1 MTQPDSFLADWRCI
15 GLGISRKLGGKGV
28 LQMNRC
34 KRLMASLV
42 VSVFSG
48 IASGQEAIEDKP
60 KVLAPSLPT
69 ASGKDALDGYIRGL
83 QASKRSGIIE
93 SLKQL
98 EMALAADPGSLAV
111 KQALVP
117 IYLTLERRDDARK
130 LGLEVLA
137 KKPAEFELALITGR
151 ICRQMKLPEEAVKVL
166 ETARKQ
172 SSLRELPALRVQI
185 LIELAAA
192 CEATQDWAKARLAL
206 VEVTTLLDE
215 PGSLTDGPYTPEQIV
230 LQSAEVHERLG
241 KLAMKLN
248 LPGPAMDD
256 FLKSGKLD
264 PGRMTRLALHLAEI
278 MENRGKPQEAL
289 VRVGEFLAD
298 NPPGIEGYELK
309 VRLLET
315 LGRGAEVLPFLE
327 GAVAENRFNSP
338 LALLYARKLVA
349 AKDTNLAEEILVKE
363 LTRNQGPVAARELL
377 KLLGSQEEQGY
388 GKLLD
393 LLEQGFLGANLSR
406 DTTTLDPALKPA
418 DPTLTRALTSA
429 LQGDAKAIREV
440 NGLALERLG
449 TASAPSF
456 AVRFYLIMQAAKR
469 IDYPVVEA
477 LCESLC
483 VKGPLPEATGA
494 QVVGLWI
501 IALSGQ
507 CKHEK
512 AVEVARKIIPAIQ
525 PGLRPKVRLVAAR
538 SMVRIGEGTEA
549 LGEVK
554 KAIAE
559 AGVGEQFICQVGQLE
574 VLFEADRMEQVV
586 SEGKTLLETLTLPG
600 DRKMVKKHMAE
611 ALIQLGKTNEVKALY
626 QELLREDPNDPSV
639 ANSMGYFL
647 VDLGTDLSEGERL
660 IRKAL
665 ELDRTA
671 RGEDSPENAS
681 YVDSLGW
688 AHFRQGRIGEAGKA
702 LRRAVEL
709 PGGEYSP
716 EIWHHLG
723 DVESALGRGDEARRC
738 WQKALKL
745 YDKGVKP
752 ERKSRPEEVM
762 RKLTQAAGDS
772 DS

>member
-1 MTQPDSFLADWRCI
+1 
-15 GLGISRKLGGKGV
+15 
-28 LQMNRC
+28 MNRS
-34 KRLMASLV
+34 KRLWASLV
-42 VSVFSG
+42 VSVLSAA
-48 IASGQEAIEDKP
+48 ASGQEAFEDKP
-60 KVLAPSLPT
+60 KVLPPIPPS
-69 ASGKDALDGYIRGL
+69 ASGKDSFDGYIRGL

-98 EMALAADPGSLAV
+98 EIALIADPESLAV

-151 ICRQMKLPEEAVKVL
+151 ICRQMKRHEEAAQVL
-166 ETARKQ
+166 EMARKQ
-172 SSLRELPALRVQI
+172 SALRELPALRVQI

-192 CEATQDWAKARLAL
+192 SESTQSWAKARSALA
-206 VEVTTLLDE
+206 EVTTLLDE

-241 KLAMKLN
+241 KLAMKLKQ
-248 LPGPAMDD
+248 PGPAMDE

-264 PGRMTRLALHLAEI
+264 PGRMSRLALHLAEI
-278 MENRGKPQEAL
+278 MEEKGKPQEAL

-309 VRLLET
+309 VKLLET
-315 LGRGAEVLPFLE
+315 LGRGGEVLPFLE
-327 GAVAENRFNSP
+327 GAVAESRFNGP

-349 AKDTNLAEEILVKE
+349 AKDTKLAEDILLKE
-363 LTRNQGPVAARELL
+363 LLRNQGPAAAKELL
-377 KLLGSQEEQGY
+377 KIWDTQEELGY

-393 LLEQGFLGANLSR
+393 LLEQGFHGTNFSR
-406 DTTTLDPALKPA
+406 DTATLDPALKPA
-418 DPTLTRALTSA
+418 DPILIRALTSA
-429 LQGDAKAIREV
+429 LQADSKAIREV
-440 NGLALERLG
+440 NSLARERLG
-449 TASAPSF
+449 TASAPSS
-456 AVRFYLIMQAAKR
+456 AVRFYLLMQAAKR

-483 VKGPLPEATGA
+483 AKGPLPEATGA

-501 IALSGQ
+501 IALFGQ
-507 CKHEK
+507 NKDAK
-512 AVEVARKIIPAIQ
+512 AVEVAKKMIPGIE
-525 PGLRPKVRLVAAR
+525 PGLRPKVRLVAAMAMGR
-538 SMVRIGEGTEA
+538 SGDVTGA

-554 KAIAE
+554 KALAE
-559 AGVGEQFICQVGQLE
+559 AGVGERFICQLGRIE

-586 SEGKTLLETLTLPG
+586 SEGKSLLETLTLPG
-600 DRKMVKKHMAE
+600 DRKIIKKQMAL
-611 ALIQLGKTNEVKALY
+611 ALIQLGKNDEVKAIY
-626 QELLREDPNDPSV
+626 QELLREDPNDPSL

-647 VDLGTDLSEGERL
+647 VVLGIDLSEGERL

-671 RGEDSPENAS
+671 RGEDTPENAS
-681 YVDSLGW
+681 FMDSLGW
-688 AHFRQGRIGEAGKA
+688 AHFRQGRKEEAAKA
-702 LRRAVEL
+702 LRRAIDL

>member
-1 MTQPDSFLADWRCI
+1 
-15 GLGISRKLGGKGV
+15 
-28 LQMNRC
+28 MNRT
-34 KRLMASLV
+34 KRLWASLA
-42 VSVFSG
+42 VSVLSAF
-48 IASGQEAIEDKP
+48 ASGQEAIEDKP
-60 KVLAPSLPT
+60 RVLPPT
-69 ASGKDALDGYIRGL
+69 PPLASGKDALDGYIRGL
-83 QASKRSGIIE
+83 QASKRSGLIE

-98 EMALAADPGSLAV
+98 EIALIADPESLAV

-151 ICRQMKLPEEAVKVL
+151 ICRQMKRHEEAAKLL
-166 ETARKQ
+166 ESARKQ
-172 SSLRELPALRVQI
+172 SALRELPALRVQI

-192 CEATQDWAKARLAL
+192 SESTQSLAQARSAL

-248 LPGPAMDD
+248 QPGPAMDE

-264 PGRMTRLALHLAEI
+264 PGRMSRLALHLAEI
-278 MENRGKPQEAL
+278 MEKRGKPQEAL
-289 VRVGEFLAD
+289 VRVGEFLAE

-309 VRLLET
+309 VRILET
-315 LGRGAEVLPFLE
+315 LDRGKEVLPFLE
-327 GAVAENRFNSP
+327 GAVSENRFNSP

-349 AKDTNLAEEILVKE
+349 AKETNLAEEILLKE
-363 LTRNQGPVAARELL
+363 LLRNQGPAAAKELL
-377 KLLGSQEEQGY
+377 ILFGSQEEQGY

-393 LLEQGFLGANLSR
+393 LLEQGFLGTAFSR
-406 DTTTLDPALKPA
+406 DTTTLDPALKPH

-429 LQGDAKAIREV
+429 LQADAKACREV
-440 NGLALERLG
+440 NALALDRLG
-449 TASAPSF
+449 TASAPSS
-456 AVRFYLIMQAAKR
+456 AVKFYLVMQAAKR
-469 IDYPVVEA
+469 IDFPVVEA

-483 VKGPLPEATGA
+483 AKGPLPEAPGA

-507 CKHEK
+507 SKHAK
-512 AVEVARKIIPAIQ
+512 AVEVAKKMIPGIE

-538 SMVRIGEGTEA
+538 SMGRLGEVTEA

-554 KAIAE
+554 KALGE
-559 AGVGEQFICQVGQLE
+559 AGVGERFVCQVGRIE
-574 VLFEADRMEQVV
+574 VLFEADRMEQVLE
-586 SEGKTLLETLTLPG
+586 EGKALLETLTLPG
-600 DRKMVKKHMAE
+600 DRKIIKKQMAE
-611 ALIQLGKTNEVKALY
+611 ALIQLGKNEEVKALY
-626 QELLREDPNDPSV
+626 RELLREDPNDPSL

-647 VDLGTDLSEGERL
+647 VDLGVELSEGERL

-671 RGEDSPENAS
+671 RGEDAPENAS
-681 YVDSLGW
+681 FVDSLGW
-688 AHFRQGRIGEAGKA
+688 AHFRQGRKEEAAKA
-702 LRRAVEL
+702 LRQAVDL

-752 ERKSRPEEVM
+752 ERKSRPEELM
-762 RKLTQAAGDS
+762 RKLVQAAGDS
-772 DS
+772 GS

>member
-1 MTQPDSFLADWRCI
+1 
-15 GLGISRKLGGKGV
+15 
-28 LQMNRC
+28 MNRS
-34 KRLMASLV
+34 KRLWASLV
-42 VSVFSG
+42 VSVLS
-48 IASGQEAIEDKP
+48 AAVSGQEAFEDKP
-60 KVLAPSLPT
+60 KILPPFPPSAL
-69 ASGKDALDGYIRGL
+69 GKDSLDGYIRGL

-98 EMALAADPGSLAV
+98 EIALIADPDSLAV

-151 ICRQMKLPEEAVKVL
+151 ICRQMKRHEEAAQVL
-166 ETARKQ
+166 EMARKQ
-172 SSLRELPALRVQI
+172 SALRELPALRVQI

-192 CEATQDWAKARLAL
+192 SESTQSWAKGRSALA
-206 VEVTTLLDE
+206 EVTTLLDE

-241 KLAMKLN
+241 KMAMKLKQ
-248 LPGPAMDD
+248 PGPAMDE

-264 PGRMTRLALHLAEI
+264 PGRMSRLALHLAEI
-278 MENRGKPQEAL
+278 MEEKGKPQEAL

-298 NPPGIEGYELK
+298 NPPSIEGYELK
-309 VRLLET
+309 VKLLET
-315 LGRGAEVLPFLE
+315 LGRGGEVLPFLK
-327 GAVAENRFNSP
+327 GAVAASRFNGP
-338 LALLYARKLVA
+338 LALLYARNLVA
-349 AKDTNLAEEILVKE
+349 AKDTKLAEDILLKE
-363 LTRNQGPVAARELL
+363 LLRNQGPAAAKELL
-377 KLLGSQEEQGY
+377 KIWGNQEDLGY

-393 LLEQGFLGANLSR
+393 LLEQGFLGTNFSR
-406 DTTTLDPALKPA
+406 DTATLDAALKPA
-418 DPTLTRALTSA
+418 DPILTRALTSA
-429 LQGDAKAIREV
+429 LQADSKAIREV
-440 NGLALERLG
+440 NALARERLG
-449 TASAPSF
+449 TASAPSS
-456 AVRFYLIMQAAKR
+456 AVRFYLLMLAAKR

-501 IALSGQ
+501 IALFGQ
-507 CKHEK
+507 NKDAK
-512 AVEVARKIIPAIQ
+512 AVEVAKKMIPGIE

-538 SMVRIGEGTEA
+538 AMGRSGDVTGA

-554 KAIAE
+554 KALAE
-559 AGVGEQFICQVGQLE
+559 AGVGERFVCQVGRIE

-586 SEGKTLLETLTLPG
+586 SEGKSLLETLTLPG
-600 DRKMVKKHMAE
+600 DRKIIKKQMAE
-611 ALIQLGKTNEVKALY
+611 ALIQLGKNDEVKAIY
-626 QELLREDPNDPSV
+626 QELLREDPNDPSL

-647 VDLGTDLSEGERL
+647 VDLGIDLSEGERL

-671 RGEDSPENAS
+671 RGEDTPENAS
-681 YVDSLGW
+681 FVDSLGW
-688 AHFRQGRIGEAGKA
+688 VHFRQGRKEEAAKA
-702 LRRAVEL
+702 LRRAIDL
-709 PGGEYSP
+709 PGGEYSA

-752 ERKSRPEEVM
+752 ERKSRPEEVL